1 MHEDLPHYEVRG
13 LLTSRCQT
21 QDSLIARMLSGI
33 GDVALICLIG
43 GEVSQPAI
51 IEVNV
56 TLSIG

>member
-1 MHEDLPHYEVRG
+1 
-13 LLTSRCQT
+13 
-21 QDSLIARMLSGI
+21 MLSGI